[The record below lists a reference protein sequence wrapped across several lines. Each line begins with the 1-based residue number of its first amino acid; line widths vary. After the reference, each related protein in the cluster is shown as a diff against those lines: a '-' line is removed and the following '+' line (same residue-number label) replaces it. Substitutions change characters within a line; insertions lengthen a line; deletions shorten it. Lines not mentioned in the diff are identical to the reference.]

1 MRLSMVHHVLTH
13 SSVQIVEKIIRPTQ
27 INALYG
33 STTSIE
39 NDIQKSIKSFAI
51 VESNQF
57 VQSWMTTKHDF
68 EKNQDI
74 LSKCS

>member
-1 MRLSMVHHVLTH
+1 MVHHVLTH

-57 VQSWMTTKHDF
+57 VQS
-68 EKNQDI
+68 
-74 LSKCS
+74 